1 MTSLRT
7 RRTSNICKRTR
18 QRLTN
23 KPAMRP
29 VATLKEPQEHVTS
42 TDYTA
47 RVTH

>member
-1 MTSLRT
+1 MTSLRIG
-7 RRTSNICKRTR
+7 RTSKVCKRTR

-23 KPAMRP
+23 EAAKRP